1 MASGKVCLSFQ
12 VTRALC
18 LVLIFRDCKHLAT
31 QVLNVL
37 KYQIVDITSR
47 LTPQPSGSGGG
58 GGTSSSIAKAES
70 IGRSITSILGN
81 SSSSSAEISGG
92 AAGPSTSALPPMQQ
106 VPLVRRRK
114 GFFLCACCVCV
125 RGRTAELKGNIFV
138 SFAVVEEGNRL
149 GPGRRQGELLIRLPT
164 PFDGRLGELEQ
175 RDDTIRVLLFSFPCY
190 CLSYYYRSLS

>member
-1 MASGKVCLSFQ
+1 MCCLSGRSCPLATRLVASGKVCLSFQ

-114 GFFLCACCVCV
+114 GFFLSACCVCV
-125 RGRTAELKGNIFV
+125 CAWEDSRTKREYF
-138 SFAVVEEGNRL
+138 RL
-149 GPGRRQGELLIRLPT
+149 FCSR
-164 PFDGRLGELEQ
+164 
-175 RDDTIRVLLFSFPCY
+175 
-190 CLSYYYRSLS
+190 

>member
-1 MASGKVCLSFQ
+1 MASGGVCLSFQ

-81 SSSSSAEISGG
+81 SSSSAEISGG

-114 GFFLCACCVCV
+114 GFCLGWCVYAWEDS
-125 RGRTAELKGNIFV
+125 RTKGNTFV

-175 RDDTIRVLLFSFPCY
+175 RDDTICSCPLLTPVLLS
-190 CLSYYYRSLS
+190 LLLLLSLSLE